1 MPADVAV
8 GMLDNGALRMREA
21 GMSDVYRII
30 GAEESPYSVKVRAYF
45 RYKEIPH
52 EWLSRVDASD
62 LYHKHARL
70 PLVPL
75 VVTPDERGMQDSTP
89 IIDALE
95 RDFSEPAI
103 DPPDTV
109 AAFVSTLLEEFGDEW
124 GNKWMF
130 HLRWAREIDQV
141 GCARR
146 LAVMTL
152 PKGTKEEIDEA
163 AKVIRKRM
171 VGRVWFVGSNPV
183 TAPQI
188 EQSFRDALGFL
199 EAHLSDRPYLFG
211 GRPAFAD
218 FGLWGQFYTARRDHT
233 PRQIIEASAPNVS
246 AWVDRML
253 APTAVGQFESWESL
267 APSLTPLL
275 VDQVG
280 SLFLPWSAANAAAI
294 AAGEEEF
301 SVVLKNNA
309 WTQKPQKY
317 HARSLGVLKSKYQRV
332 SDDPRVNALLS
343 ETGCLDY
350 LAA

>member
-1 MPADVAV
+1 MAK
-8 GMLDNGALRMREA
+8 
-21 GMSDVYRII
+21 VYRII
-30 GAEESPYSVKVRAYF
+30 GAEESPYSVKVRSYF
-45 RYKEIPH
+45 RYKGIAH
-52 EWLSRVDASD
+52 EWLSRVEADD
-62 LYHKHARL
+62 LYRRHARL

-75 VVTPDERGMQDSTP
+75 VVTPDDRGMQDSTP

-95 RDFSEPAI
+95 PEFSEHGI
-103 DPPDTV
+103 HPPDTV
-109 AAFVSTLLEEFGDEW
+109 AAFASTLLEEFGDEW

-146 LAVMTL
+146 LAAMMRPNATE
-152 PKGTKEEIDEA
+152 EEIDEA
-163 AKVIRKRM
+163 AKAVRERM
-171 VGRVWFVGSNPV
+171 VNRVWFVGSNAV

-188 EQSFRDALGFL
+188 ERSFKDALGLL
-199 EAHLSDRPYLFG
+199 ESHLATRPYLFG

-218 FGLWGQFYTARRDHT
+218 FGLWGQYYTARRDHT

-246 AWVDRML
+246 AWIDRML
-253 APTAVGQFESWESL
+253 EPVALSEFEPWESL

-275 VDQVG
+275 ADQVG
-280 SLFLPWSAANAAAI
+280 AMFLPWSVANAAAI
-294 AAGEEEF
+294 AAGDEEF
-301 SVVLKNNA
+301 TVQLKGNA

-332 SDDPRVNALLS
+332 SGDERVNALLR

-350 LAA
+350 LVD

>member
-1 MPADVAV
+1 MAGTQLEETGMP
-8 GMLDNGALRMREA
+8 E
-21 GMSDVYRII
+21 VYRII

-45 RYKEIPH
+45 RYKGIPH
-52 EWLSRVDASD
+52 EWLSRVEASD
-62 LYHKHARL
+62 LYDRHARL

-95 RDFSEPAI
+95 PDFADPGI
-103 DPPDTV
+103 HPPDTV
-109 AAFVSTLLEEFGDEW
+109 SAFVSTLLEEFGDEW

-146 LAVMTL
+146 LAAMMR
-152 PKGTKEEIDEA
+152 PNAAQEEIEEV
-163 AKVIRKRM
+163 AKVVRERM
-171 VGRVWFVGSNPV
+171 VNRVWFVGSNAV

-188 EQSFRDALGFL
+188 ERSFKDALGFL

-218 FGLWGQFYTARRDHT
+218 FGLWGQIYTARRDHT
-233 PRQIIEASAPNVS
+233 PRQIIEASAPSVS

-253 APTAVGQFESWESL
+253 QPGIEGAFEPWDSL

-275 VDQVG
+275 ADQVG
-280 SLFLPWSAANAAAI
+280 AMFLPWSAANAAAI

-301 SVVLKNNA
+301 TVQLKGRA

-317 HARSLGVLKSKYQRV
+317 HARSLGVLKSKYQRISGDERLNEV
-332 SDDPRVNALLS
+332 LREA
-343 ETGCLDY
+343 GCLDY

>member
-1 MPADVAV
+1 M
-8 GMLDNGALRMREA
+8 GQ
-21 GMSDVYRII
+21 VYRII

-45 RYKEIPH
+45 RYKGIAH
-52 EWLSRVDASD
+52 EWLSRVEASELFD
-62 LYHKHARL
+62 KHARL

-89 IIDALE
+89 VIEALE
-95 RDFSEPAI
+95 SEYPEPSIHPA
-103 DPPDTV
+103 DPL
-109 AAFVSTLLEEFGDEW
+109 AAFVSALLEEFGDEW

-146 LAVMTL
+146 LAAMMRPNATE
-152 PKGTKEEIDEA
+152 EEIDEA
-163 AKVIRKRM
+163 AKAVRERM
-171 VGRVWFVGSNPV
+171 VNRVWFVGSNAV

-188 EQSFRDALGFL
+188 EQSFKDALGFL
-199 EAHLSDRPYLFG
+199 ETHLADRPYLFG

-218 FGLWGQFYTARRDHT
+218 FGLWGQIYTSRRDHT
-233 PRQIIEASAPNVS
+233 PRQIIKANAPNVS

-253 APTAVGQFESWESL
+253 EPEAVGEFEPWEAL

-275 VDQVG
+275 ADQVG
-280 SLFLPWSAANAAAI
+280 AMFLPWSAANAAAI

-301 SVVLKNNA
+301 TLQLKGNA
-309 WTQKPQKY
+309 WTQRTQKY

-332 SDDPRVNALLS
+332 KDHENLNALLD
-343 ETGCLDY
+343 ETGCLSV
-350 LAA
+350 LAD